1 MRKIILVTGGA
12 RGIGSETVKQL
23 FHCGSNVIFTYKHSS
38 EEAAH
43 LCHELSGQ
51 MNETHWVRGF
61 QCNLAEMENV
71 QQMVRENK
79 ELFSQIEII
88 VNNAGMISHEPEFL
102 IMADM
107 DNWWNVLRNN
117 IACVVNPIRIIAPFM
132 IRRKSG
138 RIINVSSISGQGGD
152 PGQSAYAASKAAIA
166 NLTKS
171 INKELSS
178 FGIIANSISPG
189 LIETKMAEEIT
200 PEFRKLVVDGTLLK
214 RSGKASEVASLI
226 TYLALDAPSYLMNQN
241 ISISGGL

>member
-1 MRKIILVTGGA
+1 
-12 RGIGSETVKQL
+12 
-23 FHCGSNVIFTYKHSS
+23 
-38 EEAAH
+38 
-43 LCHELSGQ
+43 

-79 ELFSQIEII
+79 ELFSQIEVM
-88 VNNAGMISHEPEFL
+88 VNNAGMISHEPQFL

-152 PGQSAYAASKAAIA
+152 PGQSAYAASKAALA
-166 NLTKS
+166 NKRALGLAKP
-171 INKELSS
+171 ISS
-178 FGIIANSISPG
+178 EA
-189 LIETKMAEEIT
+189 
-200 PEFRKLVVDGTLLK
+200 
-214 RSGKASEVASLI
+214 LI
-226 TYLALDAPSYLMNQN
+226 TSRLAMNLGSSPDEIIRASQ
-241 ISISGGL
+241 